1 MRLAILG
8 SYSTQILTKSI
19 RNLKNEWEIYEA
31 DYSQIDFEIFND
43 NSHLYRFKPD
53 VIVIH
58 ETSIS
63 FKKKYYGTSNFDND
77 YYKSC
82 IARLEKLMHKLAQV
96 LPNVKIIYP
105 TLDFSC
111 DMTFGNYFFKI
122 PESLD
127 AQLHYF
133 NFELTQLALKKQNL
147 FLIDINNLAC
157 QFHPIRDSRLVVT
170 TDIHFTVNFTEQIA
184 LSLIG
189 IMNAISG
196 KFTKCVI
203 LDLDNTLWGGIIG
216 EDGLEGIQ
224 IGDLGIGR
232 AFSEF
237 QLWLKLLKE
246 RGIILC
252 VCSKNNEELA
262 KKPFTEHPDMILS
275 LDDFTVFIANWDNKV
290 ENIHRI
296 KDILNIGFDSIVFL
310 DDNAI
315 ERDMVKS
322 AINEIIVPELPN
334 DPALYKDYLIKE
346 NLFEITNYSKFDNER
361 TKRYQQET
369 ERRTLKHSSFNINDY
384 LKSLNMR
391 AAFQMA
397 SNEIIPRLSQLTQ
410 RTNQFNARVIRY
422 DEERIRKISLN
433 KNYLVI
439 GFNLEDKFGTYGLVS
454 LVILRILS
462 TNSIFIDTFTMSC
475 RVFNRGFEYFI
486 VNHIKDIMERRN
498 FKNLVAEW
506 IPTNKNSLINEF
518 YSNLGFKKFKNNKS
532 SLKLNNI
539 KLKNYFIKEVDQ

>member
-1 MRLAILG
+1 MG
-8 SYSTQILTKSI
+8 
-19 RNLKNEWEIYEA
+19 RNNW
-31 DYSQIDFEIFND
+31 
-43 NSHLYRFKPD
+43 
-53 VIVIH
+53 
-58 ETSIS
+58 
-63 FKKKYYGTSNFDND
+63 
-77 YYKSC
+77 
-82 IARLEKLMHKLAQV
+82 
-96 LPNVKIIYP
+96 
-105 TLDFSC
+105 
-111 DMTFGNYFFKI
+111 
-122 PESLD
+122 
-127 AQLHYF
+127 
-133 NFELTQLALKKQNL
+133 
-147 FLIDINNLAC
+147 
-157 QFHPIRDSRLVVT
+157 
-170 TDIHFTVNFTEQIA
+170 
-184 LSLIG
+184 
-189 IMNAISG
+189 
-196 KFTKCVI
+196 
-203 LDLDNTLWGGIIG
+203 
-216 EDGLEGIQ
+216 EDGLGGIQ

-310 DDNAI
+310 DDNVI

-369 ERRTLKHSSFNINDY
+369 ERKTLKHSSFNINDY

-433 KNYLVI
+433 NNYLVI

-475 RVFNRGFEYFI
+475 RVFNRGF
-486 VNHIKDIMERRN
+486 
-498 FKNLVAEW
+498 
-506 IPTNKNSLINEF
+506 
-518 YSNLGFKKFKNNKS
+518 
-532 SLKLNNI
+532 
-539 KLKNYFIKEVDQ
+539 

>member
-1 MRLAILG
+1 ML
-8 SYSTQILTKSI
+8 
-19 RNLKNEWEIYEA
+19 
-31 DYSQIDFEIFND
+31 
-43 NSHLYRFKPD
+43 
-53 VIVIH
+53 
-58 ETSIS
+58 
-63 FKKKYYGTSNFDND
+63 
-77 YYKSC
+77 
-82 IARLEKLMHKLAQV
+82 
-96 LPNVKIIYP
+96 
-105 TLDFSC
+105 
-111 DMTFGNYFFKI
+111 
-122 PESLD
+122 
-127 AQLHYF
+127 
-133 NFELTQLALKKQNL
+133 
-147 FLIDINNLAC
+147 
-157 QFHPIRDSRLVVT
+157 
-170 TDIHFTVNFTEQIA
+170 
-184 LSLIG
+184 
-189 IMNAISG
+189 
-196 KFTKCVI
+196 
-203 LDLDNTLWGGIIG
+203 
-216 EDGLEGIQ
+216 
-224 IGDLGIGR
+224 
-232 AFSEF
+232 
-237 QLWLKLLKE
+237 
-246 RGIILC
+246 
-252 VCSKNNEELA
+252 KNNEELA

-310 DDNAI
+310 DDNVI

-369 ERRTLKHSSFNINDY
+369 ERKTLKHSSFNINDY

-532 SLKLNNI
+532 RLKLDNI